1 MKAVAII
8 QQSCSDSLAIANPTD
23 RVFGTDNGLLAAF
36 FFAITHWC
44 AFRGLGAQADYTYSC
59 ACILRCPIPSCAR
72 SPCSLFSYP
81 PILGRAI
88 VAIGPNINHWSPA
101 HPGERA
107 TATWLR
113 AKNRLTRNLAD
124 RGPVTL

>member
-1 MKAVAII
+1 R
-8 QQSCSDSLAIANPTD
+8 SRSPTD
-23 RVFGTDNGLLAAF
+23 SGLLAAF
-36 FFAITHWC
+36 FFCDERTGVPSGDSE
-44 AFRGLGAQADYTYSC
+44 RRADYTYSC

-107 TATWLR
+107 SATWLLAR
-113 AKNRLTRNLAD
+113 NRLTRNLAD

>member
-8 QQSCSDSLAIANPTD
+8 QQSRSDSLAIANPTD
-23 RVFGTDNGLLAAF
+23 RVFGTDS
-36 FFAITHWC
+36 
-44 AFRGLGAQADYTYSC
+44 RADYTYSC
-59 ACILRCPIPSCAR
+59 ACILRCPIPSGAR

-113 AKNRLTRNLAD
+113 AKNRLTRNLPD